1 MLSRPQS
8 SLLPTMF
15 SSHPQLLLPQQSCF
29 EVLREALLQSLREL
43 INPSLKTHNLTT
55 LFGGSVVMG
64 FLQICAGVV
73 LLQLSKSAK
82 NVPDA
87 EVFRGDLD
95 QVRTVAEQEEP
106 ESEPKAGMTFPK
118 RLIFPSSWT

>member
-1 MLSRPQS
+1 
-8 SLLPTMF
+8 
-15 SSHPQLLLPQQSCF
+15 
-29 EVLREALLQSLREL
+29 
-43 INPSLKTHNLTT
+43 
-55 LFGGSVVMG
+55 MG

-106 ESEPKAGMTFPK
+106 EYEPKAGKCRSYVLVMAVTHTG
-118 RLIFPSSWT
+118 LYI

>member
-1 MLSRPQS
+1 MYLGSR
-8 SLLPTMF
+8 L
-15 SSHPQLLLPQQSCF
+15 C
-29 EVLREALLQSLREL
+29 
-43 INPSLKTHNLTT
+43 
-55 LFGGSVVMG
+55 MG
-64 FLQICAGVV
+64 FLQICAGVI

-106 ESEPKAGMTFPK
+106 EYEPKAGKYPHLSYRT
-118 RLIFPSSWT
+118 INY